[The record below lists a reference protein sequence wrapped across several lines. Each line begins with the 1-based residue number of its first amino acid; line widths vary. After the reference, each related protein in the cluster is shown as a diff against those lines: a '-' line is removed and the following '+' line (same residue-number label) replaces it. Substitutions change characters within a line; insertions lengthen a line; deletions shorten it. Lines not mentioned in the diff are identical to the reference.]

1 MKYLLYRF
9 SENGKKDATKHEL
22 AAVEFGRD
30 FDEATIALIK
40 ATTEDLSCMPEY
52 KNYKISAQV
61 MGESISHRGKRRYDY
76 TILGIVYP
84 TYAKQNILI
93 EYGVVEKEE

>member
-9 SENGKKDATKHEL
+9 SGSEKKDATKHEL
-22 AAVEFGRD
+22 VAVEFGRD
-30 FDEATIALIK
+30 FDEATAALIK
-40 ATTEDLSCMPEY
+40 AITDDLSCMPEY

-61 MGESISHRGKRRYDY
+61 IGASISHRGNRRYDY
-76 TILGIVYP
+76 TILGVVYP

-93 EYGVVEKEE
+93 DYGVVEKEE